1 MIKVIVRMTSVVLL
15 KPQHLPHYFVDKIL
29 LYANGGYDYY
39 RVPILSGTRLLEGV
53 VADTCKAAGMEA
65 VCAGPSSCKY
75 TSSRCL
81 VTPLSMDC
89 SALRP
94 IAGRICHVVDPRQCK
109 EMDGLF
115 SYMNDYYYGEAGAVG
130 GTWLAG
136 GKSYVSG
143 EKTFYAYCVQC
154 GSCAGRIPRIFDLK
168 TFQLLAWSGWTK
180 CQSNCKRTRTRTC
193 TLGSGCSKGEEAC
206 QGGLCDQSKHLFKE
220 Y

>member
-1 MIKVIVRMTSVVLL
+1 MIKVIVRMTTVVLL

-115 SYMNDYYYGEAGAVG
+115 SYMNDYSGGEAGVVG
-130 GTWLAG
+130 GTWLAQ

-143 EKTFYAYCVQC
+143 EKTYYAYCVQC
-154 GSCAGRIPRIFDLK
+154 GSCTGKIQIIKKMKLLLNSPCGGSQNFP
-168 TFQLLAWSGWTK
+168 TFSM
-180 CQSNCKRTRTRTC
+180 
-193 TLGSGCSKGEEAC
+193 E
-206 QGGLCDQSKHLFKE
+206 
-220 Y
+220 